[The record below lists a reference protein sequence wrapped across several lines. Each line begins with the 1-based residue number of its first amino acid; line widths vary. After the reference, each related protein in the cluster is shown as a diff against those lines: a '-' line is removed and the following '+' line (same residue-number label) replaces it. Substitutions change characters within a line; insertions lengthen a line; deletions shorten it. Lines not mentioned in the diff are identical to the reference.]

1 MKKENPLS
9 ELLSRLDD
17 DSLQTISKKTNASP
31 QQTQSA
37 LASAIPILMNALAK
51 NSSTR
56 EGKAALQNAVRKD
69 HDGSLLDNLGDF
81 LSNPESANGAGIL
94 RHVLGDK
101 RQNVEKY
108 ISKDAGLSGESASK
122 ILEIAAPMVMG
133 LLGKK
138 SSGSGSA
145 ISGLL
150 NSYLKT
156 EKKQATQSHSVISQL
171 LDRDNDGNVMD
182 DVSELGMSFLGK
194 FLKRR

>member
-9 ELLSRLDD
+9 ELLSQLDD
-17 DSLQTISKKTNASP
+17 NSLQKISQKTNASP
-31 QQTQSA
+31 QQAQSA
-37 LASAIPILMNALAK
+37 LASAIPILMNALAR

-56 EGKAALQNAVRKD
+56 EGKTALQNAVKKD
-69 HDGSLLDNLGDF
+69 HDGSLLDHLEDF
-81 LSNPESANGAGIL
+81 LNNPESANGAGIL
-94 RHVLGDK
+94 RHVLGEK
-101 RQNVEKY
+101 RQNVEQY

-194 FLKRR
+194 FLKRK